1 MDFAKNRT
9 NKYRQKR
16 PDSAKKSGAD
26 AIKTASKKKKKK
38 RAEESGDLIGNKIAD
53 KILGISY

>member
-1 MDFAKNRT
+1 MDFAKNRS

-26 AIKTASKKKKKK
+26 AIKTASK
-38 RAEESGDLIGNKIAD
+38 
-53 KILGISY
+53 